1 MEAFAGFEPQVG
13 EIRAVRS
20 FRIGADGVLYPLF
33 SDHAWTDGANAAHC
47 RVTHG
52 HPTHD
57 VPDPECTCGFYA
69 YASVRAADEYP
80 HARHVL
86 AVVACWG
93 RVIAGTRGIRAQH
106 ARIEAIWMSPKV
118 PEYLRQA
125 VAERYPSVSVEPDVE
140 QLLAAHP
147 PTVLDCYEPQPP
159 PESSA
164 ARLRLR
170 IALGVAL
177 LTSVLPQSWL
187 GGTRTAYILWA
198 AEFLVFLGAALYV
211 RHRSSDITSRRRAML
226 LATVALWL
234 IAPLAGAAGILLL
247 RLPLLQL
254 GALSLAQRTM
264 LFRSAR
270 SFPADIG

>member
-1 MEAFAGFEPQVG
+1 MEAFGGFEPQVG

-20 FRIGADGVLYPLF
+20 FRIGVDGVLYPLF
-33 SDHAWTDGANAAHC
+33 SDHGWADGANAARC

-52 HPTHD
+52 HPAHD

-93 RVIAGTRGIRAQH
+93 RVIAGTRGIRAEQ

-118 PEYLRQA
+118 PAYLREA
-125 VAERYPSVSVEPDVE
+125 VARRYPSVSVEVDVD

-159 PESSA
+159 RESNA
-164 ARLRLR
+164 TRLRLR
-170 IALGVAL
+170 LAVAAALVS
-177 LTSVLPQSWL
+177 SVVPQTWL
-187 GGTRTAYILWA
+187 GGTRNAYLLWA
-198 AEFLVFLGAALYV
+198 TECAVFLAAALLV
-211 RHRSSDITSRRRAML
+211 RRRSSDITSRRRAML

-254 GALSLAQRTM
+254 AALSFAQRTM

-270 SFPADIG
+270 SFPAEIG